1 MKRHLLAVACALVA
15 GTAFAANP
23 TASLNRSFTEYT
35 GAGPIGNN
43 NINNDNNVYWFYES
57 TGTYSGQSVYSWF
70 VFWDPKKSSDA
81 KGTITF
87 ADSILFVHDEQTEL
101 QNTAAFGKLGVT
113 YDYSN
118 SLVGLEAADRSNTS
132 FSGNTLTLKWTASN
146 PGDHI
151 RVMTAVPEPS
161 AYALSGAALLVV
173 MGFVGRRRR
182 AG

>member
-1 MKRHLLAVACALVA
+1 MKRHLIAAACALIA

-23 TASLNRSFTEYT
+23 TASLNRTFTEYT
-35 GAGPIGNN
+35 LGGPIGND
-43 NINNDNNVYWFYES
+43 NINDNSNVYWFYES
-57 TGTYSGQSVYSWF
+57 TGTWLGQAVNSWF
-70 VFWDPKKSSDA
+70 VFWDPKNSLGA
-81 KGTITF
+81 NGTITF
-87 ADSILFVHDEQTEL
+87 DQPILFVHDVKSEL
-101 QNTAAFGKLGVT
+101 VSTASFQKLGVT
-113 YDYSN
+113 YNYPT
-118 SLVGLEAADRSNTS
+118 LVGLESNTDTVTK
-132 FSGNTLTLKWTASN
+132 SGKVLTLDWMASN